1 MPHLGVPELVLILL
15 IVIAV
20 FGTGKL
26 ANLGGALG
34 KGVHD
39 FRTSLKDEESA
50 KNSEIAEA
58 TKAVANGPAPQ
69 VVSAPPAAPETA
81 AEPQAASEETE
92 PSA

>member
-20 FGTGKL
+20 FGAGKL

-39 FRTSLKDEESA
+39 FRTSLKDEEA

-58 TKAVANGPAPQ
+58 TKAVASGPAPQ
-69 VVSAPPAAPETA
+69 AVSAPRAASETVAAPESA
-81 AEPQAASEETE
+81 PGETE

>member
-1 MPHLGVPELVLILL
+1 MPQLGVPELVLILV

-20 FGTGKL
+20 FGAGKL

-34 KGVHD
+34 KGVRD
-39 FRTSLKDEESA
+39 FRTSLKDEESD

-69 VVSAPPAAPETA
+69 AVSAPRAASETVAAPEA
-81 AEPQAASEETE
+81 ATGETE

>member
-1 MPHLGVPELVLILL
+1 MPQLGVPELVLILV

-20 FGTGKL
+20 FGAGKL

-34 KGVHD
+34 KGVRD
-39 FRTSLKDEESA
+39 FRTSLKDEDSE

-69 VVSAPPAAPETA
+69 VVSAPR
-81 AEPQAASEETE
+81 AASETVAETE
-92 PSA
+92 AAHEETAPSA